1 MSRPSG
7 IIGAQAV
14 AVAVL
19 VLIVYMT
26 LLRPESDEPL
36 RGISTP
42 GQERVHVPGE
52 TPEGK
57 PGRDRERKADGHQR
71 GRVDG
76 GGIGEQTEVRRTGAG
91 SMGGPPLDR
100 VVTPSGVP
108 PLNRVVTPSGDQYA
122 DAVASLLGK
131 VASAVPPGAG

>member
-1 MSRPSG
+1 MSRRSR

-42 GQERVHVPGE
+42 GQERVDVPE
-52 TPEGK
+52 RK
-57 PGRDRERKADGHQR
+57 PGRDREHKVDGHHR
-71 GRVDG
+71 GRADG
-76 GGIGEQTEVRRTGAG
+76 GGIGEQTEVRRTGAE
-91 SMGGPPLDR
+91 SMGVPTLHR

-108 PLNRVVTPSGDQYA
+108 ALERVVTPSGDQYA
-122 DAVASLLGK
+122 DAVESLLGK
-131 VASAVPPGAG
+131 VASAVPPSAD